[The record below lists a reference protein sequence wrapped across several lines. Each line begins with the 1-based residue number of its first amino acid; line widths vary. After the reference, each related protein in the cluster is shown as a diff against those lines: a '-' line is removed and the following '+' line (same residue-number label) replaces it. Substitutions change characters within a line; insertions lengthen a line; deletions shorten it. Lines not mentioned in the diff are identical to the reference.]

1 MRHNAAVIENPD
13 RFNAAIAAFDAANSA
28 DPNSERD
35 GEAEHPKE
43 LVYARRM
50 STMLERYAPDASEAV
65 RLAVRCQHIRR
76 WEIPRDQFPK
86 TPEGYR
92 AWRKRLMDF
101 HAEVAGRILE
111 AVGYDA
117 EAVAHVLALIRKE
130 RLKRDPDAQLVEDV
144 VDLVFL
150 EHYLE
155 RFVADH
161 PEYDEAKLADIL
173 KKTWAKMSERGRAAA
188 LKLVKL
194 PEALKPMIARAVG
207 GPARPG
213 AAGAGAPK
221 AQ

>member
-1 MRHNAAVIENPD
+1 VRPIDDPA

-28 DPNSERD
+28 DPNRELDGRLRD
-35 GEAEHPKE
+35 PKE

-50 STMLERYAPDASEAV
+50 STMLQRFAPDAPEAV

-76 WEIPRDQFPK
+76 WEIPRDRYPK

-117 EAVAHVLALIRKE
+117 EAVAHVQALIRKE
-130 RLKRDPDAQLVEDV
+130 RLKRDPDSQLVEDV

-155 RFVADH
+155 RFVAEH
-161 PEYDEAKLADIL
+161 PEYDEAKLTDIL
-173 KKTWAKMSERGRAAA
+173 QKTWAKMSERGRAAA
-188 LKLVKL
+188 LKIVKL
-194 PEALKPMIARAVG
+194 PEALKPIVLRAVG
-207 GPARPG
+207 G
-213 AAGAGAPK
+213 AA
-221 AQ
+221 

>member
-1 MRHNAAVIENPD
+1 MRPIDDPA

-28 DPNSERD
+28 DPNLERD
-35 GEAEHPKE
+35 GRLDDPKE

-50 STMLERYAPDASEAV
+50 STMLQRFAPDAPEAV

-76 WEIPRDQFPK
+76 WEIPRDRYPR

-92 AWRKRLMDF
+92 EWRNHLMDF

-111 AVGYDA
+111 AVGYGT
-117 EAVAHVLALIRKE
+117 EAIEHVQGLVRKE
-130 RLKRDPDAQLVEDV
+130 HLKRDPDAQLVEDV

-150 EHYLE
+150 QHYLE

-173 KKTWAKMSERGRAAA
+173 RKTWAKMSERGRAAA

-194 PEALKPMIARAVG
+194 PESLKPVVLRAVG
-207 GPARPG
+207 GSA
-213 AAGAGAPK
+213 
-221 AQ
+221 

>member
-1 MRHNAAVIENPD
+1 VRPIDDPA

-28 DPNSERD
+28 DPNRELD
-35 GEAEHPKE
+35 GRLKDPKE

-50 STMLERYAPDASEAV
+50 SRMLERYAPDAPEAV

-92 AWRKRLMDF
+92 AWRKKLMDL
-101 HAEVAGRILE
+101 HAEAAGRILRD
-111 AVGYDA
+111 AAYD
-117 EAVAHVLALIRKE
+117 EETVSHVQALVRKE

-155 RFVADH
+155 RFVAEH
-161 PEYDEAKLADIL
+161 PEYDEAKFADIL
-173 KKTWAKMSERGRAAA
+173 KKTWAKMSERGRDAA
-188 LKLVKL
+188 LTLVKL
-194 PEALKPMIARAVG
+194 PAALKPVVLRAV
-207 GPARPG
+207 
-213 AAGAGAPK
+213 AGSR
-221 AQ
+221 